1 MHYLSEQVINAERL
15 SASKVSAR
23 VKAGW
28 AWRRLEPGFGACG
41 GTASYS
47 RALISPEGVI
57 AFVSDR
63 AKGMDLID
71 TLPALPISYDL
82 LPLTVPYEEKEQAKA
97 LGATWVGHKKTWAC
111 DPDAANK
118 FKRWISKDAQVFNL
132 LAD

>member
-1 MHYLSEQVINAERL
+1 MHYLSEQVIKAERL

-28 AWRRLEPGFGACG
+28 AWHRLEPGFGACG

-63 AKGMDLID
+63 AEGMDLID
-71 TLPALPISYDL
+71 TLPALPIGYDL
-82 LPLTVPYEEKEQAKA
+82 LPLTVPYEEKDQAKA
-97 LGATWVGHKKTWAC
+97 LGATWVGHRKTWAC
-111 DPDAANK
+111 APEAADG
-118 FKRWISKDAQVFNL
+118 FKRWLSEDAQVFNL
-132 LAD
+132 LTD